1 MAFDV
6 ALVPHL
12 RDLHWEFHN
21 QLPAHAPAQQAQ
33 APLEGLGQIIKATQ
47 PGSLTPETLSS
58 FDLPVPPSTPFLLP
72 LPFSEAVFLPAF
84 LRGRIKD
91 Q

>member
-12 RDLHWEFHN
+12 HDLQWEFHS
-21 QLPAHAPAQQAQ
+21 QLPAHAPARQAR
-33 APLEGLGQIIKATQ
+33 ASLEGLGQTIKATQ

-58 FDLPVPPSTPFLLP
+58 FDPLVPRPISPPSSLFQRLSSSCFPK
-72 LPFSEAVFLPAF
+72 
-84 LRGRIKD
+84 RKN
-91 Q
+91 

>member
-12 RDLHWEFHN
+12 RDLHWEFRS
-21 QLPAHAPAQQAQ
+21 QLPAHAPAQQAR
-33 APLEGLGQIIKATQ
+33 APLEGLGQTIKATQ
-47 PGSLTPETLSS
+47 PGSLTPEALSS
-58 FDLPVPPSTPFLLP
+58 FDPLVPHPHLFSLF
-72 LPFSEAVFLPAF
+72 PFSEAIFLPAF

-91 Q
+91 E